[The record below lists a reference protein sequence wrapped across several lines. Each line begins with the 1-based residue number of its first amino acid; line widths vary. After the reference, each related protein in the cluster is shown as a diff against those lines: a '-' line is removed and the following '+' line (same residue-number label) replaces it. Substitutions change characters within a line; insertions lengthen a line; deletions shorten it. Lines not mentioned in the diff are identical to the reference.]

1 MKTICRQLDRDQNG
15 WPESASP
22 AAHVPKRPSR
32 RTGISLVELLVCV
45 TLIGIMTSMAVPSFR
60 RAVDQSRADIATA
73 NLRAIWSA
81 ERCYW
86 LEYRCYTSDLNLLRS
101 MGLLDPTIV
110 TSSSFYVYA
119 IPSAETTSFT
129 ATATR
134 TGGTRWTGA
143 FTIDET
149 GVVSGSVSASGEPTI
164 VPGYQ

>member
-1 MKTICRQLDRDQNG
+1 MKTISRQPDHSQMR
-15 WPESASP
+15 PPVSESSP
-22 AAHVPKRPSR
+22 ARVLRCPNCR
-32 RTGISLVELLVCV
+32 RGISLVELLVCV

-86 LEYRCYTSDLNLLRS
+86 LEYRCYTSDLGLLRS
-101 MGLLDPTIV
+101 LGLLDPTIV
-110 TSSSFYVYA
+110 TSSSFYTYD
-119 IPSAETTSFT
+119 IPSAAPTTFT

-134 TGGTRWTGA
+134 IGGTRWSGG

-164 VPGYQ
+164 LPGYQ

>member
-1 MKTICRQLDRDQNG
+1 MKMLCRQTDRGPVGLNE
-15 WPESASP
+15 PELRCPHEP
-22 AAHVPKRPSR
+22 AQPACR
-32 RTGISLVELLVCV
+32 RGISLVELLVAV

-86 LEYRCYTSDLNLLRS
+86 LEYRSYTSDLTLLRS
-101 MGLLDPTIV
+101 LGLLDPTIV
-110 TSSSFYVYA
+110 SSTSFYVYD
-119 IPSAETTSFT
+119 IPAADTNTFS

-143 FTIDET
+143 FSIDET
-149 GVVSGSVSASGEPTI
+149 GVVSGSVNATGEPTI
-164 VPGYQ
+164 VPGFQ

>member
-1 MKTICRQLDRDQNG
+1 MKTICRQLDHRQIG
-15 WPESASP
+15 PPAPESP
-22 AAHVPKRPSR
+22 AAHVPGLPNCR
-32 RTGISLVELLVCV
+32 RGISLVELLVCV

-101 MGLLDPTIV
+101 LGLLDPTIV
-110 TSSSFYVYA
+110 TSSSFYAYD
-119 IPSAETTSFT
+119 IPSAETTAFT

-134 TGGTRWTGA
+134 IGGTRWTGA

-149 GVVSGSVSASGEPTI
+149 GVVSGSVNASGEPTI